1 MIPAPSPARSAL
13 GSTVLST
20 TRAENAIREEVRRI
34 HHDAL
39 EHSRYLREPDFTAI
53 HPRDLEFLFGAYDQR
68 FFGSLCRQAL
78 AGRRLRFR
86 LSPRMTRAGGKTT
99 RFTTRAGEVS
109 FEIAIASSILFDG
122 FSKTD
127 RSVTVCGLEC
137 GSRLEALQRIFEHEM
152 VHLIEQLCWETSDCT
167 AARFQGI
174 AGRYFLH
181 RAHTHNLVTR
191 RERAAELGIRVGSQV
206 RFMFEGRQMSGLVNR
221 VTKRATVLV
230 EDAGGKNYSDGRR
243 YKVYYVPLA
252 MLRAVGGDAG
262 TPGALT

>member
-1 MIPAPSPARSAL
+1 MIPAPNAATSAL
-13 GSTVLST
+13 GTTVLST
-20 TRAENAIREEVRRI
+20 ARPEDAIQEEVRRI
-34 HHDAL
+34 QRETLA
-39 EHSRYLREPDFTAI
+39 HSKYLREADFTAI
-53 HPRDLEFLFGAYDQR
+53 HPRDLEFLFGVYDQR

-78 AGRRLRFR
+78 EGRRLRFR

-122 FSKTD
+122 FSKAD

-137 GSRLEALQRIFEHEM
+137 ASRLEALQRIFEHEM
-152 VHLIEQLCWETSDCT
+152 VHLIEQLCWQTSDCT

-191 RERAAELGIRVGSQV
+191 RERAAGLGIHVGSAV
-206 RFMFEGRQMSGLVNR
+206 GFMFDGRQMSGRVNR

-230 EDAGGKNYSDGRR
+230 EDAEGKSYSDGRR
-243 YKVYYVPLA
+243 YKVYYVPIG
-252 MLRAVGGDAG
+252 MLRAE
-262 TPGALT
+262 